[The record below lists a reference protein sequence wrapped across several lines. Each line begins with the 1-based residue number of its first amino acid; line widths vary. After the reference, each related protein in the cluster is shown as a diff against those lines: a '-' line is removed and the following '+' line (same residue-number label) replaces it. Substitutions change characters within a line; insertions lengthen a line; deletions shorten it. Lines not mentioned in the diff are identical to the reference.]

1 MLLDIVFKDILVVR
15 VPVLEEVNHHD
26 DGLKDEL
33 SQLPI
38 FVGGH

>member
-1 MLLDIVFKDILVVR
+1 MLLDIVFKDILVVS
-15 VPVLEEVNHHD
+15 VSVLEEVNHHD